1 MGGALST
8 ITKFETLLRTTSL
21 TPTRFS
27 ALCSLY
33 GIRGM
38 SDASINRA
46 LQKKDFSI
54 EAELAIRDLVVRI
67 ESLITKA
74 QPFAVPFED
83 IETTKLL
90 LDLLTDGHE
99 LSVQIL
105 LRPNKKDS
113 NSNTSAPTAC
123 LD

>member
-8 ITKFETLLRTTSL
+8 ITKFENLLRTTSL
-21 TPTRFS
+21 TPARFS

-33 GIRGM
+33 GVRGM

-54 EAELAIRDLVVRI
+54 EAELAIRSLVVRM
-67 ESLITKA
+67 ETLVAKA

-83 IETTKLL
+83 IETTRLM
-90 LDLLTDGHE
+90 LDLIEDGHE

-105 LRPNKKDS
+105 LRPSKKDP
-113 NSNTSAPTAC
+113 NSNTQ
-123 LD
+123 